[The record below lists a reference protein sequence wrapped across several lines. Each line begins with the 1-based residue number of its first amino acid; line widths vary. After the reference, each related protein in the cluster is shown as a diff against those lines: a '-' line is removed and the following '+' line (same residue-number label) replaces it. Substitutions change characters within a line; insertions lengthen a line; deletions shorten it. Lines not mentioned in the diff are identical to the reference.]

1 MAEIDLNLLS
11 SELAAYIRTLEEKNK
26 TLEQKIVKQQ
36 VQMQNLYEM
45 LVNTR
50 KHTFGQSS
58 EQSKYLS
65 DADQM
70 NFFNEAEKEFN
81 SGAAEPTEQTIRVA
95 EHTRKDKRTKEEL
108 TESLPHYEIDC
119 TLEGEDKICDICG
132 AELVCIGKEKVRSE
146 LVIIPQQMAVVD
158 YFRSSYKCAACE
170 KESGETLIQK
180 AVVPAPVMKK
190 SMAAP
195 ATVAYVMQ
203 EKYENAVPL

>member
-1 MAEIDLNLLS
+1 
-11 SELAAYIRTLEEKNK
+11 
-26 TLEQKIVKQQ
+26 
-36 VQMQNLYEM
+36 MQNLYEM
-45 LVNTR
+45 LVNAR

-65 DADQM
+65 DADQL

-81 SGAAEPTEQTIRVA
+81 SGAAEPTEQTIQVA
-95 EHTRKDKRTKEEL
+95 EHTRKGKCTKEEL

-170 KESGETLIQK
+170 KEYGRAGDCRLRHAGKIRKRGAAIPPGAFLEKQRRRTEPEYACKLGCPQQP
-180 AVVPAPVMKK
+180 VV
-190 SMAAP
+190 
-195 ATVAYVMQ
+195 
-203 EKYENAVPL
+203 